1 MLGAWV
7 RSLIRELGPR
17 IPQGVAKNK
26 NKILKVGIP
35 VIKKRKR
42 ERENQT
48 WASGEKHSGRGHSE
62 CKGPEVEGG
71 LAGFGKSLEGSV
83 VGTQWFGG
91 EMVGMRP
98 VK

>member
-7 RSLIRELGPR
+7 RSLIRELGPC

-26 NKILKVGIP
+26 NKI
-35 VIKKRKR
+35 KKQAFLLLKR

-48 WASGEKHSGRGHSE
+48 WASGEKHPGRGHSE
-62 CKGPEVEGG
+62 CKGPEVEGR
-71 LAGFGKSLEGSV
+71 LACFGKSLEISV
-83 VGTQWFGG
+83 VGTQRFGE

-98 VK
+98 VKE